1 MKDLIFK
8 IYKGANLKEGSS
20 ILISHRLYTPAKGCI
35 RHNIIN
41 ELVDIIV
48 LAFHNEQPIACI
60 IRDKFGD
67 TKIIDGKSD
76 VYHYINVWVKPKY
89 RKKGIGS
96 LLVSIMKKNSR
107 KKVVGHST
115 DDGQFFYPKM
125 GIIDIPYK

>member
-20 ILISHRLYTPAKGCI
+20 ILISNRLYTPAKGCI
-35 RHNIIN
+35 RYNIIN

-48 LAFHNEQPIACI
+48 LAFDDKKPIACI

-76 VYHYINVWVKPKY
+76 TYYYINVWVKPKY
-89 RKKGIGS
+89 RKKGVGS
-96 LLVSIMKKNSR
+96 LLISIMKRNSR